1 MNHVDLLHRGIA
13 AAVQRFHR
21 NRFDFL
27 SERDLQALLFGI
39 LVAEF
44 GSETIPMKGGYHSA
58 EAYGGTDTIQT
69 IPVKCEYSIS
79 QRTSE
84 KFDLAILDSEA
95 VRHYDPDEWRRREF
109 KSDAFWNQPVR
120 AAVEIK
126 YLQLG
131 VSLRRGAAWV
141 QQDVEKLRPCL
152 EDRRD
157 RPFLGIS
164 LLFIQ
169 SAAPVPSAFF
179 TGSEI
184 SEDPQD
190 GLATYVVT
198 PALWRKFSA

>member
-79 QRTSE
+79 QRTSPLHPSRRLSS
-84 KFDLAILDSEA
+84 LAARS
-95 VRHYDPDEWRRREF
+95 VRTR
-109 KSDAFWNQPVR
+109 KTA
-120 AAVEIK
+120 
-126 YLQLG
+126 
-131 VSLRRGAAWV
+131 
-141 QQDVEKLRPCL
+141 LRPML
-152 EDRRD
+152 LRLHYGGSSQPNEAAAGRR
-157 RPFLGIS
+157 P
-164 LLFIQ
+164 Q
-169 SAAPVPSAFF
+169 
-179 TGSEI
+179 TGH
-184 SEDPQD
+184 
-190 GLATYVVT
+190 T
-198 PALWRKFSA
+198 